1 MNTFQDYKDLA
12 TKQNAI
18 VDALSD
24 KLNSYPTGPFG
35 LIPDEVRATDE
46 FISVKN
52 QFNREFKRLR
62 EINGQGVKKYNKE
75 LQQERRE
82 KMSKLQK

>member
-12 TKQNAI
+12 AKQNII

-24 KLNSYPTGPFG
+24 KLNSYPKGLFG

-62 EINGQGVKKYNKE
+62 EINGQGVKKYKKE
-75 LQQERRE
+75 IQQERKE
-82 KMSKLQK
+82 KMLKFQK

>member
-1 MNTFQDYKDLA
+1 MNIFQDYKDLA
-12 TKQNAI
+12 AKQNII

-24 KLNSYPTGPFG
+24 KLNSYPKGPFG
-35 LIPDEVRATDE
+35 LMPDEVRASDE

-62 EINGQGVKKYNKE
+62 EINGQGVKKYKKE
-75 LQQERRE
+75 IQQERRE